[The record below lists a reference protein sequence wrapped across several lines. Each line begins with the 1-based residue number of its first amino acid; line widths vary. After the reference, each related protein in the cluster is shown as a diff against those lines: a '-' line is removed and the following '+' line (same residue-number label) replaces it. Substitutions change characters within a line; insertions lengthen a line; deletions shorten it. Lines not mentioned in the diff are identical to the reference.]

1 MQHKRGYFPLFDPRT
16 GRQIADAEFEQDL
29 VKAAMVTLS
38 KLPLDPHLAP
48 ETPSPRTH
56 SRTTIESLILPQ
68 SILCLFASESPE
80 LNLANRVK
88 TEACNLGSLSH
99 KMALLSYKR
108 EVTSRRREYISSL
121 AGPVPSSCP
130 IKKLRRLDLL
140 PQIQTLDVSLK
151 ETNEQTQRV
160 LESMEQCISTFTEL
174 IQTCSHLTAI
184 HNSVSVELQQAGV
197 FTAATKKLIIFD
209 ILTEL
214 HSRISSCV
222 FPNSNLA
229 SVLLDANRAIQTWDA
244 FLQQSKSMREKQAAL
259 YASTQRV
266 LNRVSSSILPA
277 SHSAVE
283 LLDKAAESDSN
294 ELSASQMSFQLA
306 SPASVGGG
314 AGQVRSLQNKRHG
327 TDENRSESVDSS
339 EEMFVKGTTKKRKVD
354 FKDGAQKLDESTGS
368 HILQS
373 DQATD
378 SSKILSTPLKQVI
391 RNSVQIL
398 VKDSEE
404 MDADGIVQSGQS
416 HSSSQ
421 ESRTTAG
428 SAHKVA
434 ATQSVAV
441 RLVSLVSS
449 SPNFAPSS
457 SQDFQESAFSEIPRS
472 VVEVAS
478 AHVHTNLED
487 SEVALSA
494 ESCVSSTVAQA
505 GSS

>member
-16 GRQIADAEFEQDL
+16 GHQIADAEFEQDL
-29 VKAAMVTLS
+29 VKAAMATLS
-38 KLPLDPHLAP
+38 KLPLNPHLAP

-56 SRTTIESLILPQ
+56 SRTTLESLILPQ

-80 LNLANRVK
+80 LNLVNRVK

-99 KMALLSYKR
+99 KIALLSYKR

-140 PQIQTLDVSLK
+140 PQIQILEVSLN
-151 ETNEQTQRV
+151 ETNEQTQHV
-160 LESMEQCISTFTEL
+160 LESMEQSISSFTEL

-184 HNSVSVELQQAGV
+184 LKSVSVELQQAGV
-197 FTAATKKLIIFD
+197 FTAAIKKLIIFD

-229 SVLLDANRAIQTWDA
+229 SVLLDANRAIQTWDE

-266 LNRVSSSILPA
+266 LNRVSSSIPPI

-283 LLDKAAESDSN
+283 LPDKAAESDSN

-306 SPASVGGG
+306 SPASVGR
-314 AGQVRSLQNKRHG
+314 VRSLQNKRHG

-339 EEMFVKGTTKKRKVD
+339 EELFVKGTTKKRKVD
-354 FKDGAQKLDESTGS
+354 FKERDESTGS

-378 SSKILSTPLKQVI
+378 SASKILSTPLKQVI

-441 RLVSLVSS
+441 RLATLVSS

-457 SQDFQESAFSEIPRS
+457 SQEFQESAFSEIQRS
-472 VVEVAS
+472 VVEAAS
-478 AHVHTNLED
+478 AHAHTNLED

-494 ESCVSSTVAQA
+494 ESCASSTAAQA

>member
-1 MQHKRGYFPLFDPRT
+1 M
-16 GRQIADAEFEQDL
+16 A
-29 VKAAMVTLS
+29 TLS

-56 SRTTIESLILPQ
+56 SRTTLESLILPQ

-80 LNLANRVK
+80 LNLVNRVK

-99 KMALLSYKR
+99 KIALLSYKR

-140 PQIQTLDVSLK
+140 PQIQILEVSLNK
-151 ETNEQTQRV
+151 TNEQTQHV
-160 LESMEQCISTFTEL
+160 LESMEQSISSFTEL

-184 HNSVSVELQQAGV
+184 LKSVSVELQQAGV

-214 HSRISSCV
+214 RSRISSCV

-229 SVLLDANRAIQTWDA
+229 SVLLDANRAIQTWDE

-266 LNRVSSSILPA
+266 LNRVSSSIPPA

-283 LLDKAAESDSN
+283 LPDKAAESDSN

-306 SPASVGGG
+306 SPASVGR
-314 AGQVRSLQNKRHG
+314 VRSLQTKRHG

-339 EEMFVKGTTKKRKVD
+339 EELFVKGTTKKRKVD
-354 FKDGAQKLDESTGS
+354 FKDGAQKRDENTGS
-368 HILQS
+368 HILLS

-378 SSKILSTPLKQVI
+378 SASKVLSTPLKQVI

-441 RLVSLVSS
+441 RLATLVSS

-457 SQDFQESAFSEIPRS
+457 SQELQESAFSEIQRS

-478 AHVHTNLED
+478 AHAHTNLED

-494 ESCVSSTVAQA
+494 ESCVSSTDAQA